1 MAPYNWETLADLAW
15 GRPDAK
21 LQAKMVRKNASYR
34 RFEKRWFLTLELRE
48 VGGSQQD
55 FPLNYLNLNMFK
67 YIWYLP
73 ISSYSKY
80 ARIQLHKPENIKC
93 NTECCSDAMSDNI
106 PVVLPYLDWETREVS
121 YNWSYLQNMIWTY
134 SSIFLAHIEFFTH
147 YHAFPLRSEFP
158 VGLKIHAIL
167 IHTPP

>member
-34 RFEKRWFLTLELRE
+34 RFEKRWFLTLELRK

-67 YIWYLP
+67 YI
-73 ISSYSKY
+73 
-80 ARIQLHKPENIKC
+80 
-93 NTECCSDAMSDNI
+93 
-106 PVVLPYLDWETREVS
+106 
-121 YNWSYLQNMIWTY
+121 
-134 SSIFLAHIEFFTH
+134 
-147 YHAFPLRSEFP
+147 
-158 VGLKIHAIL
+158 
-167 IHTPP
+167 